1 MESLSVFGYGASA
14 SKQKAFEDAEKM
26 QAVVQ
31 EECAR
36 SGKPVPGYRLTE
48 LIGKG
53 SFGRVYKAN
62 DLRTSNVVAVKIID
76 VDEQDTLNPKL
87 QDTYSEFLKEVNAL
101 RLLSEGG
108 AQNINHVIEAL
119 PVGQAMWMVTEYC
132 AGGSV
137 ATLMKP
143 TAPGGLQEKWII
155 PILREVAVAI
165 YWVHKQGIIHRDIK
179 CANVLITEVG
189 AVQLCDFGVAGI
201 VETKFDKR
209 STFIGTL
216 HWMAPELFD
225 QNAQYGTEVDIW
237 AFGSMVYEIASGLPP
252 NVRTNVG
259 IPQFGD
265 YLREHLPRLTGD
277 QYSDNLKDLVAF
289 CLEDN
294 PEKRPSIEQIQQ
306 HPYILNTSTQ
316 YPTSSLSNLVKA
328 FKLWEDRGGS
338 RKSLF
343 AGGGAQ
349 APNFDSTSLAAD
361 EWNFSTTLAF
371 DERIHNDP
379 DGLSEIE
386 AVRDVYGS
394 AINFP
399 NSNFNEDTAR
409 PKGKGRRR
417 PPPQVLAAMK
427 APLEKVFD
435 PNTIS
440 NYDENS
446 RAYYGR
452 PMMPMASEPPP
463 ASDLPLRDD
472 SLHATLR
479 ESLIDLDA
487 SLGGAELSNFVDM
500 GTIRPGPGPGPRAS
514 MDNNWSFSGATESSH
529 DRAPSSDP
537 ADMNNGRHQPDWSWP
552 TSIPPASA
560 NPEMSHFPFP
570 DGRPRLLHTETEPI
584 GLPSQGYN
592 PEVPRVVNDRM
603 SVTSLIDLD
612 MGIPEPNAPEL
623 TRPSTAHSDVP
634 SLASSE
640 MGGGGPF
647 DLERHTSIYAPLTS
661 TTREPSIY
669 VSEDSEF
676 AQQVA
681 KSTSEDSYAASS
693 TGSSI
698 DIPDHEH
705 KSSMSVVDEP
715 IGYGHTQFQSYA
727 PNGRAH
733 DDHHHPHH
741 RAYSTTSDD
750 EPPPT
755 ANFTGSYNP
764 PGGGGGGGP
773 PYHHLHTPNTSINYR
788 PHPHPHPHP
797 HPPQSQPQS
806 QSHPYP
812 LHLPRVSSMGAT
824 GPTSGSGGGGGPM
837 APPRERGGGGGAI
850 GRRSPSPAPL
860 PPFAP
865 PPHNFLPPVAPPSYH
880 VMEARASNAEVA
892 DEMRR
897 LIGSLSDHLSII
909 GEQVAEMEPRRAS
922 ASAASG
928 VGVGGGLDVGVGGG
942 EQQQK
947 QQPQPQTTTTTTT
960 TTAGGTM
967 TGAPPQAV
975 GAVRRVGGDEE

>member
-1 MESLSVFGYGASA
+1 MDSRREDWDAMESLQVFGYGASV
-14 SKQKAFEDAEKM
+14 SKQKAFEDAEQM
-26 QAVVQ
+26 QATVQ

-62 DLRTSNVVAVKIID
+62 DIRTSNVVAVKIID

-265 YLREHLPRLTGD
+265 YLREHLPRLVGD
-277 QYSDNLKDLVAF
+277 QYSDDLKDLVAF

-294 PEKRPSIEQIQQ
+294 PAKRPSIEQIQQ
-306 HPYILNTSTQ
+306 HRYIANTSSQ

-349 APNFDSTSLAAD
+349 GPSNLDSTSLAAD

-371 DERIHNDP
+371 DEQIHNDP
-379 DGLSEIE
+379 DGRSEIE

-394 AINFP
+394 AISFP
-399 NSNFNEDTAR
+399 NNNFNEDTAR

-417 PPPQVLAAMK
+417 PPPQALAAMK

-452 PMMPMASEPPP
+452 PMMPLASEPPT
-463 ASDLPLRDD
+463 SDLPLRDD

-500 GTIRPGPGPGPRAS
+500 GTIRPGPGPGPGPQPRPGPRAS
-514 MDNNWSFSGATESSH
+514 MDNSWSFSGATEAPY
-529 DRAPSSDP
+529 DRAPLSDP

-560 NPEMSHFPFP
+560 NPEVSHFPFP

-584 GLPSQGYN
+584 GLPSQGYE
-592 PEVPRVVNDRM
+592 PQIPRVVNDRM

-623 TRPSTAHSDVP
+623 TRPSTAHSDVG
-634 SLASSE
+634 SLTSSE
-640 MGGGGPF
+640 VGGGGPF
-647 DLERHTSIYAPLTS
+647 DLERHASVYAPLTS

-676 AQQVA
+676 AQRVA
-681 KSTSEDSYAASS
+681 KATADTPSIG
-693 TGSSI
+693 TGTE
-698 DIPDHEH
+698 IPDNDQN
-705 KSSMSVVDEP
+705 SNMSVVDEP
-715 IGYGHTQFQSYA
+715 IGYGNTQLRGFGS
-727 PNGRAH
+727 NGR
-733 DDHHHPHH
+733 
-741 RAYSTTSDD
+741 YSDESRTYSNVQDD

-755 ANFTGSYNP
+755 ASYTGPYNHNTSSIP
-764 PGGGGGGGP
+764 P
-773 PYHHLHTPNTSINYR
+773 HNLHTPNTSINR
-788 PHPHPHPHP
+788 PHP
-797 HPPQSQPQS
+797 
-806 QSHPYP
+806 HPYP
-812 LHLPRVSSMGAT
+812 LHLPRVSSMGLST
-824 GPTSGSGGGGGPM
+824 GGGSNNGGNNNMAGGP
-837 APPRERGGGGGAI
+837 PR
-850 GRRSPSPAPL
+850 GRISPAPG
-860 PPFAP
+860 FQQQ
-865 PPHNFLPPVAPPSYH
+865 HQQQQQQQQQQYLPPVAPPSSY
-880 VMEARASNAEVA
+880 VMEARANNAEVA

-897 LIGSLSDHLSII
+897 LIGSLSDHLSFI
-909 GEQVAEMEPRRAS
+909 GEQVADMEPRRAS

-928 VGVGGGLDVGVGGG
+928 VGVLPGMGMA
-942 EQQQK
+942 
-947 QQPQPQTTTTTTT
+947 PAPAAAAATPATTTTTTT
-960 TTAGGTM
+960 MM
-967 TGAPPQAV
+967 TSGPPAAAV
-975 GAVRRVGGDEE
+975 GAVRRTAEERND